1 MGALD
6 LGGASTQI
14 SFIPEDSQENF
25 NSTLQVKLY
34 GYNYNVYTHS
44 FQCYGR
50 DEAEKRLLALL
61 LQVCLSSFAVLLF
74 HVFSNCLRFFSLC
87 GVLEFGSLQT
97 SLWWSSETAVRAP
110 LCLVMDQHTWVSYK
124 DPCIC

>member
-25 NSTLQVKLY
+25 NNTMQVKLY
-34 GYNYNVYTHS
+34 GYDYNVYTHS

-61 LQVCLSSFAVLLF
+61 LQVCLRPFAVLLLQLS
-74 HVFSNCLRFFSLC
+74 HSCLSRFL
-87 GVLEFGSLQT
+87 GL
-97 SLWWSSETAVRAP
+97 
-110 LCLVMDQHTWVSYK
+110 
-124 DPCIC
+124 

>member
-14 SFIPEDSQENF
+14 SFIPEDSEKHF

-44 FQCYGR
+44 YQCYGR
-50 DEAEKRLLALL
+50 DEAERRLLALL
-61 LQVCLSSFAVLLF
+61 LQVCFRPFAMLHLQ
-74 HVFSNCLRFFSLC
+74 VFSHSLSRVLGLC
-87 GVLEFGSLQT
+87 SFPFGGVWRPQ
-97 SLWWSSETAVRAP
+97 
-110 LCLVMDQHTWVSYK
+110 
-124 DPCIC
+124 

>member
-14 SFIPEDSQENF
+14 SFIPEDSPENF

-61 LQVCLSSFAVLLF
+61 LQVCLRPFAMLLLQ
-74 HVFSNCLRFFSLC
+74 VFGNCLSRFLGLCSLP
-87 GVLEFGSLQT
+87 FGGIWRPQ
-97 SLWWSSETAVRAP
+97 
-110 LCLVMDQHTWVSYK
+110 
-124 DPCIC
+124 

>member
-14 SFIPEDSQENF
+14 SFIPEVSQENF

-61 LQVCLSSFAVLLF
+61 LQVCLRPIAVMLLQPF
-74 HVFSNCLRFFSLC
+74 GNRLRRF
-87 GVLEFGSLQT
+87 
-97 SLWWSSETAVRAP
+97 
-110 LCLVMDQHTWVSYK
+110 
-124 DPCIC
+124 

>member
-14 SFIPEDSQENF
+14 SFIPEDPEKHF

-44 FQCYGR
+44 YQCYGR

-61 LQVCLSSFAVLLF
+61 LQVCLRPFAMLLLQ
-74 HVFSNCLRFFSLC
+74 VFSNCLSRVLGLCSLPVA
-87 GVLEFGSLQT
+87 GVWRPQ
-97 SLWWSSETAVRAP
+97 
-110 LCLVMDQHTWVSYK
+110 
-124 DPCIC
+124 